1 MKTASQGAVCYLES
15 VVRGHH
21 IYKKVWTPTL
31 GEILKVFP
39 EPCNTHDWYAVCVKK
54 EDAIVGHVPREQT
67 KPVRYFLL
75 HGGQVTCEVTG
86 RRKLGNGLEVPCVY
100 KFQGREKLVKRM
112 QELITKL
119 SSSSRVSMS
128 YASSC

>member
-1 MKTASQGAVCYLES
+1 MASQEEAACYVES

-39 EPCNTHDWYAVCVKK
+39 EPCNKHDRYAVCVKK
-54 EDAIVGHVPREQT
+54 EDAIVGHVPREQA
-67 KPVRYFLL
+67 KPVRHFLL

-100 KFQGREKLVKRM
+100 KFQGREKLVRRM
-112 QELITKL
+112 QELITKQ
-119 SSSSRVSMS
+119 SSSPRVSMS
-128 YASSC
+128 YSCPC